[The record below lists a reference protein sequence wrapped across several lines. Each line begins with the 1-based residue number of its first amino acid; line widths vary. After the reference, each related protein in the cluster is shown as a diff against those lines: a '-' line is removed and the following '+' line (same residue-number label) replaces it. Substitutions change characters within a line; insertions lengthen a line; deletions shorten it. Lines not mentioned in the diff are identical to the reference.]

1 MPSPSSLPKAIAA
14 VTGMMIRMAPEIR
27 NAFFMTKRTY
37 SVVLR
42 LPTMLGRLWWNIRAN
57 TLLEKIS
64 TKLLKLKKLLLDGV
78 SFLTPSRQNKKMAPP
93 RNSEI
98 VRTLAPMMIAWS
110 TLVLS
115 MLLKEK
121 RAPATKKIVSQKKN
135 CLNSQGASAS

>member
-1 MPSPSSLPKAIAA
+1 M
-14 VTGMMIRMAPEIR
+14 
-27 NAFFMTKRTY
+27 
-37 SVVLR
+37 VLR